1 MNIEGPLIPGVF
13 IERPNRFI
21 TKVLIND
28 KVVKSH
34 LPDPGRLKELLF
46 EGANVLLRPAPK
58 NSKRKTRYSTVMVNH
73 KGQLISLVSALPN
86 QFVFESLQN
95 NSLPMFKNFKLV
107 KPEVVYGNHRFD
119 FLLKD
124 KNDKYFYL
132 EVKSVTYVEKRLAKF
147 PDAITERGTKH
158 AKTLMKLTHDGYGT
172 GILFVCQRPDADR
185 FTPMWE
191 RDYKFGSALFEAN
204 KAGVNVWCIT
214 TNLSETEMTFNNV
227 IPVDL
232 SYPNPKK
239 NII

>member
-21 TKVLIND
+21 TKVLINGEI
-28 KVVKSH
+28 VTSH

-46 EGANVLLRPAPK
+46 EGAKVLLRPASN
-58 NSKRKTRYSTVMVNH
+58 NSKRKTKFSTVMVNH
-73 KGQLISLVSALPN
+73 KGQLISLVSTLPN
-86 QFVFESLQN
+86 QFVLESLKN
-95 NSLPMFKNFKLV
+95 NSLPMFKNFQLI

-124 KNDKYFYL
+124 KGGKHFYL
-132 EVKSVTYVEKRLAKF
+132 EVKSVTYVQNRLAKF

-158 AKTLMKLTHDGYGT
+158 AKTLTQLTCDGYGT

-185 FTPMWE
+185 FEPMWE
-191 RDYKFGSALFEAN
+191 RDYKFGSALFDAS
-204 KAGVNVWCIT
+204 KAGVNIWCIT
-214 TNLSETEMTFNNV
+214 TNLSETEMTLNNV
-227 IPVDL
+227 IPVNL
-232 SYPNPKK
+232 SYPRVKK

>member
-1 MNIEGPLIPGVF
+1 MKIEGPLIPGIF

-21 TKVLIND
+21 TKVSING
-28 KVVKSH
+28 KIVKSH

-46 EGANVLLRPAPK
+46 KGAKVLLREAPK
-58 NSKRKTRYSTVMVNH
+58 NSERKTKYSTVMVNH
-73 KGQLISLVSALPN
+73 KGQLVSLVSTLPN
-86 QFVFESLQN
+86 QFVLESLKN
-95 NSLPMFKNFKLV
+95 NSLSMFKNFKLI

-124 KNDKYFYL
+124 KDDKYFYL
-132 EVKSVTYVEKRLAKF
+132 EVKSVTYVENRLAKF

-158 AKTLMKLTHDGYGT
+158 AKTLTKLSYDGYGT

-185 FTPMWE
+185 FIPMWE
-191 RDYKFGSALFEAN
+191 RDHKFGSALLEAN

-214 TNLSETEMTFNNV
+214 TNLSQTEMKLNNV

-232 SYPNPKK
+232 SCPSLKK
-239 NII
+239 I